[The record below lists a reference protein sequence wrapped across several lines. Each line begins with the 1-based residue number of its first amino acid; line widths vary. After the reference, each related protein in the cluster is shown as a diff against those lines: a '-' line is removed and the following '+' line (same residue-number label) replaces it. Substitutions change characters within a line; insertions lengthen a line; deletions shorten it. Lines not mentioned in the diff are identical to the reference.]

1 MTLLSPLAKPRTL
14 VFLTY
19 PQMGLLDLTGAQ
31 TVFWAATKAMAERC
45 FQQNCHGVIF
55 V

>member
-1 MTLLSPLAKPRTL
+1 MTLLSPLAQPRTL

-31 TVFWAATKAMAERC
+31 TVF
-45 FQQNCHGVIF
+45 
-55 V
+55 